1 MSHDPDDVRDPIS
14 ERGFA
19 WATYA
24 DDVRD
29 RDEEDRRLDRLYAR
43 EAPRGGEMASGETLS
58 LFDRRAR

>member
-29 RDEEDRRLDRLYAR
+29 RDE
-43 EAPRGGEMASGETLS
+43 
-58 LFDRRAR
+58 